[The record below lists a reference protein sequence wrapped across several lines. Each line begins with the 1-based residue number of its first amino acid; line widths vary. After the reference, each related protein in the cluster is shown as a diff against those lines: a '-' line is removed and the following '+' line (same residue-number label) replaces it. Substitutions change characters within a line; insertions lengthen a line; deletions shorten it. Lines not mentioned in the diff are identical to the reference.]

1 MKEEERGSAIRL
13 KLSRMEIRR
22 LGSPLPT
29 GFGALDAA
37 LGSGGLPRGH
47 VVEIFGPPDSG
58 KTTLGL
64 QIVARA
70 QREGLTAGWVDA
82 DRKFDPEYAAVLG
95 VAIERLPLVQP
106 DSAEHAMAM
115 LQRLTSSGA
124 LDLLVVDSA
133 AALVPSLELEAGV
146 GDHSPGLHG
155 RVLASG
161 LRMLVRAAANADASI
176 VFLNQARFR
185 WLRSGEESEQM
196 ETSAGGSALK
206 LYASVRVALSS
217 AETSRTRFRVLKNKV
232 ATPYSIGE
240 LARKAG
246 HGFVESP

>member
-1 MKEEERGSAIRL
+1 MKEEDRRRAIRL
-13 KLSRMEIRR
+13 KLARMEIRQLR
-22 LGSPLPT
+22 LPLPT
-29 GFGALDAA
+29 GFAVLDAA
-37 LGSGGLPRGH
+37 LGAGGLPRGH
-47 VVEIFGPPDSG
+47 VVGIFGPPDSG

-82 DRKFDPEYAAVLG
+82 DRTFDPEYATALG

-115 LQRLTSSGA
+115 LHRLTASGA
-124 LDLLVVDSA
+124 VDLMVVDSA

-161 LRMLVRAAANADASI
+161 LRTLVRAAANADISI

-185 WLRSGEESEQM
+185 WERSGEPV
-196 ETSAGGSALK
+196 ETSAGGPALK
-206 LYASVRVALSS
+206 LYASIRIALSS
-217 AETSRTRFRVLKNKV
+217 AGARRTRFRILKNKV
-232 ATPYSIGE
+232 ATAFSIGE
-240 LARKAG
+240 LARKTG
-246 HGFVESP
+246 QGFVESP